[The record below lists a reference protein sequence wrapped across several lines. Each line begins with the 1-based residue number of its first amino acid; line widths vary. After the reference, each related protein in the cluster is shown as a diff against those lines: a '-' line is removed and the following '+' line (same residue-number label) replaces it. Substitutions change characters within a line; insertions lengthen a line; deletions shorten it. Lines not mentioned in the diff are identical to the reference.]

1 MNEVLHPEPTSPRHR
16 GSVVISCE
24 GSEPTLAARV
34 IAARRLGAED
44 IVVDLGETDMVESS
58 TLSTLHGLGREMGA
72 GGGRLAVVC
81 LRPSLERLLRL
92 TLLDHA
98 FAVYGSREAALRRP
112 S

>member
-1 MNEVLHPEPTSPRHR
+1 MNEACHPAPASPGDR

-24 GSEPTLAARV
+24 GSERTLASR
-34 IAARRLGAED
+34 IRFARRLGADD
-44 IVVDLGETDMVESS
+44 IVVDLGETEMVGSS
-58 TLSTLHGLGREMGA
+58 TLSMLYGLAREVGVR
-72 GGGRLAVVC
+72 GGRVAVVC
-81 LRPSLERLLRL
+81 LRPSLERLLRM